1 MTYSMTGYGKE
12 TANYKGRLLT
22 VEVRTLNSKQAD
34 LNLRIPSIFREK
46 EFELRDIAAT
56 TLNRGKIDIYIQ
68 RDLAPG
74 ESATELNE
82 PLVASY
88 YHRLK
93 KVESQFPE
101 TGSNNA
107 TDYLNLIM
115 KMPEVL
121 SPATKELDADEYDVL
136 REAVI
141 NCLKKCQDFRSQE
154 GAKLSDVLADSVRKI
169 LSGLTSVEP
178 MEEDRIRRIRERIS
192 TNLSDEVKSQSQL
205 DEDRFE
211 QELIYYLEKLD
222 ITEEKVRLK
231 AHCDFFLKT
240 LEDNGPKGK
249 KLSFISQEMG
259 REINT
264 LGSKAQHSDIQR
276 LVVGM
281 KDELEKIKEQVLNVL

>member
-1 MTYSMTGYGKE
+1 
-12 TANYKGRLLT
+12 
-22 VEVRTLNSKQAD
+22 
-34 LNLRIPSIFREK
+34 
-46 EFELRDIAAT
+46 
-56 TLNRGKIDIYIQ
+56 
-68 RDLAPG
+68 
-74 ESATELNE
+74 
-82 PLVASY
+82 
-88 YHRLK
+88 
-93 KVESQFPE
+93 
-101 TGSNNA
+101 
-107 TDYLNLIM
+107 
-115 KMPEVL
+115 
-121 SPATKELDADEYDVL
+121 
-136 REAVI
+136 
-141 NCLKKCQDFRSQE
+141 
-154 GAKLSDVLADSVRKI
+154 
-169 LSGLTSVEP
+169 